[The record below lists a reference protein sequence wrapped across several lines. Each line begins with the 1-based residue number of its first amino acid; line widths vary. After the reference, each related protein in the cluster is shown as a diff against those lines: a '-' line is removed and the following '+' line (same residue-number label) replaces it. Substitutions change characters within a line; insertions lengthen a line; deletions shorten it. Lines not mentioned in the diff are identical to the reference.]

1 MTQSSS
7 SSSPSRNAI
16 LGRIRKN
23 LGRDSGPQDAPAE
36 IVARLGNP
44 PRNVIPA
51 RAQIPHDQQVNLFVK
66 MAEDVNASVRRI
78 DNNDAIVG
86 EVSRYLAEHNQPA
99 VVRLASDSFIAGLD
113 WNKTTLEIS
122 TGIARPQD
130 LVSVTP
136 AFAGVA
142 ETGSLMLRS
151 GPDQPYTLNMLPD
164 THIVVIRA
172 SQIVGTYEDVW
183 GLQRQSQ
190 GRGTMPRTFLWVT
203 GPSRTGDIEQTLQLG
218 AHGPRRLHIILVDDA
233 GNVTAEKA
241 ADKPV

>member
-1 MTQSSS
+1 
-7 SSSPSRNAI
+7 
-16 LGRIRKN
+16 L
-23 LGRDSGPQDAPAE
+23 D
-36 IVARLGNP
+36 
-44 PRNVIPA
+44 
-51 RAQIPHDQQVNLFVK
+51 LFVK
-66 MAEDVNASVRRI
+66 MAGDVNASVSRI
-78 DNNDAIVG
+78 ENSEAIVG

-99 VVRLASDSFIAGLD
+99 VVRLAPDSFITGLD
-113 WNKTTLEIS
+113 WDKTTLEIS
-122 TGIARPQD
+122 SGVAGPLD

-172 SQIVGTYEDVW
+172 SQIVGTYEEVW

-218 AHGPRRLHIILVDDA
+218 AHGPRRLHIILVDDT
-233 GNVTAEKA
+233 GETPVTQP
-241 ADKPV
+241 D

>member
-1 MTQSSS
+1 MNQSSS
-7 SSSPSRNAI
+7 SSRNAI

-23 LGRDSGPQDAPAE
+23 LGRDTGPQDAPAE
-36 IVARLGNP
+36 VVTRLGNP
-44 PRNVIPA
+44 PRNITPA
-51 RAQIPHDQQVNLFVK
+51 RAQIPHDQQLDLFVK
-66 MAEDVNASVRRI
+66 MAEDVNASVSRI
-78 DNNDAIVG
+78 ENSEAIVG

-99 VVRLASDSFIAGLD
+99 VVRLAPDSFITGLD
-113 WNKTTLEIS
+113 WDKTTLEIS
-122 TGIARPQD
+122 SGVAGPLD

-172 SQIVGTYEDVW
+172 SQIVGTYEEVW

-218 AHGPRRLHIILVDDA
+218 AHGPRRLHIILVDDT
-233 GNVTAEKA
+233 GET
-241 ADKPV
+241 PVAQPD